1 MKTVVK
7 SVNTTRKIY
16 LRQEFNLYICLGHF
30 NFLMVKYRRYTSA
43 YFRGAILLE
52 FETAPLLED
61 ENLM

>member
-1 MKTVVK
+1 MKTIVK

-43 YFRGAILLE
+43 YSRGAILLE
-52 FETAPLLED
+52 FETAP
-61 ENLM
+61 